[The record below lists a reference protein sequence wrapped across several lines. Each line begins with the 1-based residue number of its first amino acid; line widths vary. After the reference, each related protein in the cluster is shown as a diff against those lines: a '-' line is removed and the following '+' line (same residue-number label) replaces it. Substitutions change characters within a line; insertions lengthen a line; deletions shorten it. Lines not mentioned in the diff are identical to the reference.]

1 MSMRGAAAIV
11 GIGEIPTRRTYPG
24 RTTHSLLSEAS
35 RLAIRDAGLRK
46 KDIDGLITC
55 GTDISP
61 MDLAEYMGLH
71 VAFSEGVTQYGASG
85 TQSIVIAAVAIQAGL
100 ANTVLCVMGGAR
112 DPDAPGMGTGSAGGP
127 APASKTTEFETPFG
141 PAAGANTGY
150 GLMKQRHMHEYGTT
164 DEQFARIAVN
174 QRFNALTNEN
184 AVFHGQPISVD
195 DVLESRMVND
205 PLHLLECV
213 MPCAG
218 ASAAIVTS
226 ASRAKDLRRRPV
238 YILGAGAGASD
249 HDTIWQAPDI
259 TTTPVKAAASKAYEM
274 SGYGPKDVQFAQVYD

>member
-1 MSMRGAAAIV
+1 MSLRGAAAIV

-24 RTTHSLLSEAS
+24 RTTHSLLAEAS
-35 RLAIRDAGLRK
+35 RLAIGDAGLRK
-46 KDIDGLITC
+46 RDIDGLVTC
-55 GTDISP
+55 GTDIAP
-61 MDLAEYMGLH
+61 MDLAEYMRLH
-71 VAFSEGVTQYGASG
+71 VTFSEGVTQYGASG

-112 DPDAPGMGTGSAGGP
+112 DPDAPGMGAGSEGGP
-127 APASKTTEFETPFG
+127 APASKTTEFETPLG

-184 AVFHGQPISVD
+184 AVFHGQPISID

-226 ASRAKDLRRRPV
+226 AGRAKDLRRRPV

-274 SGYGPKDVQFAQVYD
+274 SGYGPQDVQFAQVYD

>member
-1 MSMRGAAAIV
+1 
-11 GIGEIPTRRTYPG
+11 
-24 RTTHSLLSEAS
+24 
-35 RLAIRDAGLRK
+35 
-46 KDIDGLITC
+46 
-55 GTDISP
+55 

-100 ANTVLCVMGGAR
+100 ANNVLCVMGGAR

-274 SGYGPKDVQFAQVYD
+274 SGYGPKDLHFAQVYD

>member
-1 MSMRGAAAIV
+1 MAQPRSSESARSRRAG
-11 GIGEIPTRRTYPG
+11 PTRAGQRTRYSP
-24 RTTHSLLSEAS
+24 RPLAS
-35 RLAIRDAGLRK
+35 PLGTPAFVK

-100 ANTVLCVMGGAR
+100 ANNCAVRHGRRTRPRRAR
-112 DPDAPGMGTGSAGGP
+112 HGHRLGEGGP

-226 ASRAKDLRRRPV
+226 ASRAK
-238 YILGAGAGASD
+238 
-249 HDTIWQAPDI
+249 
-259 TTTPVKAAASKAYEM
+259 
-274 SGYGPKDVQFAQVYD
+274 GP

>member
-35 RLAIRDAGLRK
+35 RLAIRDAGLLK

-141 PAAGANTGY
+141 P
-150 GLMKQRHMHEYGTT
+150 R
-164 DEQFARIAVN
+164 
-174 QRFNALTNEN
+174 
-184 AVFHGQPISVD
+184 
-195 DVLESRMVND
+195 
-205 PLHLLECV
+205 
-213 MPCAG
+213 
-218 ASAAIVTS
+218 
-226 ASRAKDLRRRPV
+226 RA
-238 YILGAGAGASD
+238 
-249 HDTIWQAPDI
+249 Q
-259 TTTPVKAAASKAYEM
+259 TPATA
-274 SGYGPKDVQFAQVYD
+274 

>member
-1 MSMRGAAAIV
+1 MSLRGAAAIV
-11 GIGEIPTRRTYPG
+11 GIGELPTRRDYPG
-24 RTTHSLLSEAS
+24 RSAYSLCIEAAK
-35 RLAIRDAGLRK
+35 LAIDDAGLRHQ
-46 KDIDGLITC
+46 DIDGLITC

-100 ANTVLCVMGGAR
+100 ANNVLCVMGSAR

-184 AVFHGQPISVD
+184 AVFQGQPISVD

-238 YILGAGAGASD
+238 YILGAGAGMNRKPGF
-249 HDTIWQAPDI
+249 TQA
-259 TTTPVKAAASKAYEM
+259 V
-274 SGYGPKDVQFAQVYD
+274 AQRRHQVGLIIDEQDPRAGGQ